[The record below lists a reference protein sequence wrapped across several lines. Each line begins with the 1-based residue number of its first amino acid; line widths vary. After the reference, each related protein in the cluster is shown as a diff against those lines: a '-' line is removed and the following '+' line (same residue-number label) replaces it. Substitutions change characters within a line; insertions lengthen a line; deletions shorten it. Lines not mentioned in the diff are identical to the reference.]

1 MDDSACDEAL
11 CNMSFLI
18 NLCLKDVTKMVC
30 DTGGVHER
38 RCVTKVCVKDGV

>member
-11 CNMSFLI
+11 CNMSFLT
-18 NLCLKDVTKMVC
+18 NLWLKDVTKMVC
-30 DTGGVHER
+30 DTGVHES